1 MRKLKDLKKDKEV
14 VSEPEYALE
23 IATQQVGR
31 EGLPV
36 NKKSKMSP
44 VAPLLPPFESRKD
57 RVGRYFKKYLKNFI
71 FDDFSDQYFVKED
84 NVGFMKGVPIPLRK
98 EDYEAFKGGEGLKAQ
113 HIAENMAWVMGIDPK
128 FQYTSKYVEF
138 MGRFFN
144 YKLAEGLL
152 KEGRDAAE
160 KEDFDN
166 AAIHFRAALILRP
179 DYLHAMYSYARVC
192 RELYSR
198 GKDNDYIGR
207 FKRESTEYFELL
219 TQIHPRFAQAYYYL
233 GYDYLNLGL
242 YQKAAFV
249 WKEYVKKSNN
259 PKDRREIK
267 KRLSQLEQPL
277 IIEKGY
283 NAVLA
288 GRWQEGMDL
297 LEPFLSTSFKDW
309 WPLHYYL
316 GVAYERTGRKSDAVG
331 SFKRV
336 LGINGSHVE
345 SMQELADLYAT
356 AKDKE
361 NEEKYRN
368 KAELILSRLKD
379 TEQEEGEDS

>member
-1 MRKLKDLKKDKEV
+1 M
-14 VSEPEYALE
+14 
-23 IATQQVGR
+23 
-31 EGLPV
+31 
-36 NKKSKMSP
+36 
-44 VAPLLPPFESRKD
+44 
-57 RVGRYFKKYLKNFI
+57 
-71 FDDFSDQYFVKED
+71 
-84 NVGFMKGVPIPLRK
+84 
-98 EDYEAFKGGEGLKAQ
+98 
-113 HIAENMAWVMGIDPK
+113 
-128 FQYTSKYVEF
+128 
-138 MGRFFN
+138 
-144 YKLAEGLL
+144 
-152 KEGRDAAE
+152 
-160 KEDFDN
+160 
-166 AAIHFRAALILRP
+166 
-179 DYLHAMYSYARVC
+179 
-192 RELYSR
+192 
-198 GKDNDYIGR
+198 
-207 FKRESTEYFELL
+207 
-219 TQIHPRFAQAYYYL
+219 
-233 GYDYLNLGL
+233 
-242 YQKAAFV
+242 
-249 WKEYVKKSNN
+249 
-259 PKDRREIK
+259 
-267 KRLSQLEQPL
+267 EQPL